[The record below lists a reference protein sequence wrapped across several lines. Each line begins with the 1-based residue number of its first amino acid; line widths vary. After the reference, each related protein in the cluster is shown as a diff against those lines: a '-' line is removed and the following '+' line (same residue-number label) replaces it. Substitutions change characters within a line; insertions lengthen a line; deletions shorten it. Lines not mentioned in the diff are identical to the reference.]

1 MLDVFVGL
9 AVGILSSMGF
19 GGGSVLLLY
28 LTLIKGIEHKS
39 AAGTNL
45 LFFLP
50 CAILST
56 ILYLKQKMIQWQ
68 NLWPL
73 MLSSAV
79 GAAIGSWIAML
90 IDTNIIRLAF
100 GGLLLV
106 VGFKD
111 LFGGIKNPHKTAK

>member
-1 MLDVFVGL
+1 MLDIFVGL
-9 AVGILSSMGF
+9 AIGVLSSMGF

-28 LTLIKGIEHKS
+28 LTLVKGVEHKA

-56 ILYLKQKMIQWQ
+56 ILYLKQKMIEWQ
-68 NLWPL
+68 TLWPL

-79 GAAIGSWIAML
+79 GAGIGSWIAMG
-90 IDTNIIRLAF
+90 IEVKIIRLGF
-100 GGLLLV
+100 GALLLI
-106 VGFKD
+106 VGLKD
-111 LFGGIKNPHKTAK
+111 LFSGVKSQHKIAK